1 MFSLTGFRDT
11 WEGSVVP
18 TSRVPVG
25 MRVNST
31 ILLTGSPWGKHSG
44 TKWKKLNI
52 KHVKNLVLVSVLTE
66 T

>member
-1 MFSLTGFRDT
+1 M
-11 WEGSVVP
+11 VP

-25 MRVNST
+25 MRVNSN
-31 ILLTGSPWGKHSG
+31 ILLTGSHWGKHSG

-52 KHVKNLVLVSVLTE
+52 KHVKDLVLVSVLTE